1 MTPIAPSLQQPVD
14 AFLRYLVERQL
25 SPLTQLSY
33 SRQLAALMRLAQE
46 IGVTDWTA
54 LDAARCALAARSK
67 RAGLQ
72 SASLAL
78 RLSSL
83 RSFLDWLVSQG
94 VLHATPPKASARRVA
109 AAICRKHRRR

>member
-1 MTPIAPSLQQPVD
+1 
-14 AFLRYLVERQL
+14 
-25 SPLTQLSY
+25 
-33 SRQLAALMRLAQE
+33 MRLAQE

-54 LDAARCALAARSK
+54 LDAARVRMLAARSK